1 MSGFSADWL
10 ALREPYDSSARDESL
25 VMQLRQRLTVRP
37 LQAIDLGTGTAANIR
52 HLAPRL
58 GGEQHW
64 LTVDDDPEL
73 IALQPRELTGPE
85 HHCRLQP
92 LRLNLATELHRL
104 QFDRCQLVTGSA
116 LLDLVSASWVDALAS
131 ACAKARTSVLFA
143 LSYDGRIEWSP
154 QLPDDDWLRD
164 LLNRHQLGDKGFGPA
179 LGPEATEHTR
189 RAFSAAGFKV
199 QTASSDWCITPTET
213 AMQHALME
221 GWSTAAAEI
230 APLEHARIAAWSAA
244 RRRLIQA
251 GSSTLRVGHQ
261 DLLATAQ

>member
-1 MSGFSADWL
+1 
-10 ALREPYDSSARDESL
+10 
-25 VMQLRQRLTVRP
+25 
-37 LQAIDLGTGTAANIR
+37 
-52 HLAPRL
+52 
-58 GGEQHW
+58 
-64 LTVDDDPEL
+64 
-73 IALQPRELTGPE
+73 
-85 HHCRLQP
+85 
-92 LRLNLATELHRL
+92 
-104 QFDRCQLVTGSA
+104 
-116 LLDLVSASWVDALAS
+116 
-131 ACAKARTSVLFA
+131 TSVLFA